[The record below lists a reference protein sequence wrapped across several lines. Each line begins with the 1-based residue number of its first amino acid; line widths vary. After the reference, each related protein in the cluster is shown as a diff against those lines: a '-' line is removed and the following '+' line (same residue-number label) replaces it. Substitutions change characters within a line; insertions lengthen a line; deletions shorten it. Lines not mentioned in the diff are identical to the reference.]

1 MTVSEIINRLEACV
15 ILARGW
21 CLWWWKRCRSRCPL
35 DDVGLIWT
43 CWRLFA
49 VCRWKANVFK
59 SNVAQIAR
67 DFIMMVWVMC
77 VGLSHGQ
84 HNNNSSIRKIRI
96 YHHHH
101 HHLFRPAIQN
111 SSYKYQLTA
120 SRTVRL
126 SLPITA
132 HSLIQMSETRH
143 TFHIHSIGLCDRFLE
158 PGQWGEINFGSEFH
172 TFTILS
178 VKKLRRFGLSHC
190 ALYSLYGCPL
200 VADDVIVKYLLTS
213 RHTKPKSNVNYHYW
227 SDYVALYWHS
237 PGKIQWAE
245 KRWSL

>member
-158 PGQWGEINFGSEFH
+158 PGQWGEINFGRQWIPYIYNSFSKETASFWVI
-172 TFTILS
+172 TLCFVQLVWMPSRSWWCNCEIFVNIKTYQTKIERELS
-178 VKKLRRFGLSHC
+178 
-190 ALYSLYGCPL
+190 
-200 VADDVIVKYLLTS
+200 LLIRLCSTVL
-213 RHTKPKSNVNYHYW
+213 T
-227 SDYVALYWHS
+227 
-237 PGKIQWAE
+237 
-245 KRWSL
+245 